1 MSSEV
6 RLRAAGK
13 VLEMGEHDFGS
24 AGWGVKLGL
33 FLALG
38 GGCVSPCDKTRYG
51 GFGVRGEGQMGEN
64 WLCLALLCP
73 ARPGVQLGVSCYFID
88 SYAHLTFLKIGF
100 VFSNKL
106 FGFGSAG
113 PFLFL

>member
-51 GFGVRGEGQMGEN
+51 RGKSG
-64 WLCLALLCP
+64 
-73 ARPGVQLGVSCYFID
+73 
-88 SYAHLTFLKIGF
+88 KIGF
-100 VFSNKL
+100 VWLCFVPRHQVSNW
-106 FGFGSAG
+106 A
-113 PFLFL
+113 